1 MQFNQTNVFCFL
13 IIFFFSTS
21 LVNGAIFDPFPAYS
35 YALGSYQQANGY
47 PYSAVKSADGF
58 YASCG
63 GTAAV
68 WGC

>member
-1 MQFNQTNVFCFL
+1 MQFNFLFLLIFFL
-13 IIFFFSTS
+13 ISVESAPI
-21 LVNGAIFDPFPAYS
+21 DPYPAYN

-63 GTAAV
+63 GSAAF
-68 WGC
+68 CKALLI